1 VRWTLLLHY
10 PELTR
15 ESAGDATID
24 EGMRAFSAYA
34 ATLHAAG
41 VLVHAEVLEG
51 SGRSATV
58 REVDGRLLVQDGP
71 FADTR
76 EQLGGTFV
84 LDVPDRETALH
95 WAAQA
100 PAVAWGAVE
109 VRPGA
114 THTVDGVW
122 QPNG

>member
-1 VRWTLLLHY
+1 MRWTLLLHH
-10 PELTR
+10 PEQTR
-15 ESAGDATID
+15 ASAGDEAVD
-24 EGMRAFSAYA
+24 DAMRAFAAYA

-41 VLVHAEVLEG
+41 VLVSAEVLEPSG
-51 SGRSATV
+51 SSSTV

-76 EQLGGTFV
+76 EQLGGTVV
-84 LDVPDRETALH
+84 LDVPDRETAQR

-100 PAVAWGAVE
+100 PSVAWGAVE

-114 THTVDGVW
+114 TFTVDGVW

>member
-1 VRWTLLLHY
+1 MRWTLLLHY

-15 ESAGDATID
+15 ASAGDEAID
-24 EGMRAFSAYA
+24 EGMRAFTAYA

-41 VLVHAEVLEG
+41 VLVAAEVLDT
-51 SGRSATV
+51 SDRSATV

-84 LDVPDRETALH
+84 LEVPDRETALH

-100 PAVAWGAVE
+100 PVVRWGAVE

-122 QPNG
+122 QQST